1 MSTATQE
8 ASAGPV
14 AGSSASPYELRRKE
28 FQDARKAA
36 GNDAQLFL
44 NDETEL
50 LQELELAD
58 DELDEKE
65 HNAAL
70 QRMTN
75 AQVQKHIH
83 AMIVP
88 RAALELQEKYYQD
101 IIYADPRNE
110 RGNPMLMFNT
120 YSSFFMTQ
128 VVSKQFRTVA
138 TELQSASPMP
148 PARKFLA
155 APRKHWSL
163 PWQLSWRPTIR
174 TTGELILKSLIRSS
188 SWQTIGQD
196 GEDIA
201 FLYRC

>member
-28 FQDARKAA
+28 FRDARKAA
-36 GNDAQLFL
+36 GNDAQLLFL

-138 TELQSASPMP
+138 TELNKAERIANAAGKEVPGC
-148 PARKFLA
+148 AKKALELTVAAVLA
-155 APRKHWSL
+155 ANDQDHWRIDTEE
-163 PWQLSWRPTIR
+163 PDKVQQLANDWSRW
-174 TTGELILKSLIRSS
+174 
-188 SWQTIGQD
+188 
-196 GEDIA
+196 
-201 FLYRC
+201 